1 MRSVSSMKVW
11 MFLACA
17 VLKSGS
23 YKDLIPNMMVINI
36 TTSPAHAK
44 NIQTFMLEELRMSSS
59 ALLFKGIEILGSR
72 DSYPQPLIH
81 LLDEPFQRVGH
92 PDFIISKET

>member
-1 MRSVSSMKVW
+1 
-11 MFLACA
+11 
-17 VLKSGS
+17 
-23 YKDLIPNMMVINI
+23 MMVLNI
-36 TTSPAHAK
+36 TTSPKHAQ

-72 DSYPQPLIH
+72 DTYPQPLIH

-92 PDFIISKET
+92 PDFIISQET

>member
-1 MRSVSSMKVW
+1 
-11 MFLACA
+11 
-17 VLKSGS
+17 
-23 YKDLIPNMMVINI
+23 MMVVNI
-36 TTSPAHAK
+36 TTSPAHAE
-44 NIQTFMLEELRMSSS
+44 NIQTFMLEELRMSS
-59 ALLFKGIEILGSR
+59 ALLFKGLEILGSR